1 MEGKATRF
9 ERIVGGT
16 DEEVELAHQEVDANL
31 NLSREEFAAR
41 RVELSES
48 ERKFVATVGS
58 SVNEVMQRYGGNP
71 PPMAE
76 ENIYVVPPGGA
87 SELSNGRFDHGFC
100 SPVGQYSVVDK
111 SPSNVAW
118 ARSLAHELCHQQAY
132 GALQIIEGDIV
143 PYRMGITSCDR
154 TGTEQYLHDLE
165 EAIVA
170 KLTDIV
176 VEQELRHH
184 PDLEKELN
192 DRETVRTWL
201 KKLFD
206 LHEVPLEKQV
216 VPLSVFN
223 VADMADLA
231 DFLNS
236 DVPAEN
242 PEMYKLGGLR
252 GRLEKYQ
259 KQNQLEGNERQRERE
274 RLEEIISDILNKL
287 PDRFT
292 DREAVFEL
300 FARAHCNGDLLPL
313 AKVIEETYGKGS
325 FRKIAE
331 ETKRVII
338 Q

>member
-16 DEEVELAHQEVDANL
+16 DEEVELAHQKVDANL

-48 ERKFVATVGS
+48 EREFVTTVGS

-71 PPMAE
+71 PPIAE
-76 ENIYVVPPGGA
+76 SNIYVVPPGGA

-100 SPVGQYSVVDK
+100 NPVGQYSVVDK

-118 ARSLAHELCHQQAY
+118 ARSLAHELCHLQAY
-132 GALQIIEGDIV
+132 GALQIVEGDAV
-143 PYRMGITSCDR
+143 PYRLGISSYDR
-154 TGTEQYLHDLE
+154 TGTKRYLHDLE

-184 PDLEKELN
+184 PDLEKELT

-201 KKLFD
+201 KKFFD
-206 LHEVPLEKQV
+206 LHQVPLERQINS
-216 VPLSVFN
+216 LATFN
-223 VADMADLA
+223 VVEMASLA

-236 DVPAEN
+236 DVSSES
-242 PEMYKLGGLR
+242 PETYKLGGLA
-252 GRLEKYQ
+252 GRLAAYQ
-259 KQNQLEGNERQRERE
+259 EQNKLKGNERQRERE
-274 RLEEIISDILNKL
+274 KLEEIISDVLNKL

-331 ETKRVII
+331 ETKRIII